1 MIKILGMKEK
11 IQAPQ
16 LSLRRMKSVRRLAGR
31 RQVSSRQ
38 QKCSLIFI
46 LFHILLM
53 RTPECF
59 SCAAMLCSS
68 LAKKKRKKTKL
79 PSALKRLVRTSD
91 ISFRA
96 EIEK

>member
-1 MIKILGMKEK
+1 MINILGMKEK
-11 IQAPQ
+11 IQAQQ

-46 LFHILLM
+46 SFHILLM

-68 LAKKKRKKTKL
+68 LAKKKKKNKL